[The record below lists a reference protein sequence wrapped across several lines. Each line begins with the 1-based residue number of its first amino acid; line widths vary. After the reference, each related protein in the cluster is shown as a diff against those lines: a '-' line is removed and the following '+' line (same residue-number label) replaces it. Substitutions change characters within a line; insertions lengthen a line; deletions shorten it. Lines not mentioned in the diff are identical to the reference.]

1 VRSDRRIGKHA
12 ILAAKNAK
20 GAKKSEGKI
29 LRDLRAFVVNI
40 QGPGQMDWSS
50 FVAAREAAL
59 ADGKPIRLSVKKQ
72 EKEKET

>member
-20 GAKKSEGKI
+20 GKKSEGKI

-59 ADGKPIRLSVKKQ
+59 ADGKSIRLSVKKQ
-72 EKEKET
+72 EKET